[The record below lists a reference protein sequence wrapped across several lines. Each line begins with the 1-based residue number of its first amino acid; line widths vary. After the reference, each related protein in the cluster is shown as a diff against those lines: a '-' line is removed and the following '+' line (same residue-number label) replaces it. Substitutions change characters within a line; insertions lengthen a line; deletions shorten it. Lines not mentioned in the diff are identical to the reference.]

1 MTIHFVYAA
10 APGRGLADR
19 GHYRAARFAQK
30 MGAPISLVGPRTSA
44 ETSSWPPRAPF
55 SITASVYEAL
65 KARGRTLL
73 YDWAERV
80 PIAGGAQDILIGHPF
95 PDGEERVWN
104 RACREGEFALRIAML
119 PLSHQMAEING
130 RFDPYIPLVDA
141 VFGIMGPY
149 WIDTWQDSAL
159 AHWKEKIVPIDMAI
173 DMVLFPRVKKRFN
186 PPGKRKFFYIGG
198 SGSQK
203 GTHLLPILFGQA
215 RNHRCVWIGHGP
227 AVPNVERRSW
237 AVFDESYLTRL
248 AGECDFFLTLG
259 VSDANPTTILEC
271 MAWGFPV
278 CCTPQ
283 SGYYNMPEV
292 VPMSITEMRHNVET
306 LDRLQHAPEEQLLA
320 QADAAR
326 TLVESHYTWDR
337 FIRTVIGGIEKAAA
351 SKGFDPWSA

>member
-10 APGRGLADR
+10 VSGRSMADR
-19 GHYRAARFAQK
+19 GRYRIALCAQR
-30 MGAPISLVGPRTSA
+30 MGAPVSLVGPRATA

-55 SITASVYEAL
+55 SISACVFDAP
-65 KARGRTLL
+65 KARAPPLL

-95 PDGEERVWN
+95 PDGEERTWN
-104 RACREGEFALRIAML
+104 RACREGVFALRIAML

-130 RFDPYIPLVDA
+130 RFDPYIPMVDA
-141 VFGIMGPY
+141 VFGIMGNY
-149 WIDTWQDSAL
+149 WVDTWQDSAL

-173 DMVLFPRVKKRFN
+173 DVSLFPRVKKRFN
-186 PPGKRKFFYIGG
+186 PPGRRKFFYIGG
-198 SGSQK
+198 SGPQK
-203 GTHLLPILFGQA
+203 GTHLLPILFGLAKSQS
-215 RNHRCVWIGHGP
+215 CVWIGNGP
-227 AVPNVERRSW
+227 AAPNVERRPW
-237 AVFDESYLTRL
+237 AVLDGAYITRL

-292 VPMSITEMRHNVET
+292 VPMSITDMRHNVEM
-306 LDRLQHAPEEQLLA
+306 LNRLQHTPEEQLLA

-326 TLVESHYTWDR
+326 SLVESRYTWDR

-351 SKGFDPWSA
+351 SKGFDPWRA